1 VSLVCAPAGSGK
13 TVLLR
18 AWAAARTDP
27 AVAWVTVE
35 RDERDA
41 QRFWL
46 QVIDALATAAG
57 EDVVERV
64 SPAPLFAGAQVVE
77 RLLGELDR
85 LQDPLDLVIDDLHE
99 LASDDAFAWLEMLV
113 TRLPAGLRVVLS
125 TREEPA
131 LGLHR
136 LRLAGEVAELRAH
149 DLRFSLD
156 ETRVL
161 LDADGIS
168 LSDRGLQS
176 VQERTEG
183 WPAGV
188 RLVAISLATH
198 PDPERFVAEFSG
210 SERTVAGYLLAEVL
224 DRQPPDVRELL
235 LRTSILERVSGSLA
249 EALTGGAGAEAI
261 LQRLEAQN
269 AFVTA
274 LDAAR
279 TSFRYHH
286 LFADLLRL
294 ELRRVAPAEVPSLHR
309 AAAAWHEE
317 HQDVLEAVRHHLA
330 AGQWAPAARL
340 LVDNY
345 LALTMDGRG
354 ETLHALLQ
362 EFPPDAQL
370 GDLAAA
376 LATDCIMHGLLDEA
390 ADRLHAARRL
400 AAEAPAARRRVF
412 SVYLAV
418 IEVELA
424 RRRHDLPKAREALR
438 ELEATLGATEGS
450 PVRAEYRA
458 LTLLNLGISEL
469 WAGRVEDARQHLEDA
484 LGRTPRSSR
493 PFIEVGCLAHLAL
506 VALLTGQP
514 LPRALELSE
523 RALAIAEEHGWA
535 GQSITT
541 GAFATAGTVLVRRG
555 RFADADRH
563 LARAEETLRTAS
575 DPGTEVVLRHAR
587 GMMRFGEGRFADAL
601 TEFEYAQSLERRLS
615 SEHLFAIEARGR
627 ALQVR
632 VRMGATDAAP
642 APEPHDRAGTR
653 IALAALELDRGNA
666 QEAAEAL
673 TPVIDGSAPAL
684 HERTARVEAL
694 VLDATAR
701 DHLGDRRAAEES
713 LEAAL
718 ELAEPEG
725 LLLPF
730 MLWPSRELLDRH
742 PRHRTAHAALISTI
756 LDTLAGRTAPQRGPA
771 EPLRDPLSGAELRVV
786 GYLPSNLTASE
797 IASELVVST
806 NTVRTHMRHIYAKLD
821 AHSRSEAVARAR
833 ELGLVAPGSLRG

>member
-1 VSLVCAPAGSGK
+1 M
-13 TVLLR
+13 LLR
-18 AWAAARTDP
+18 AWAAGTDP

-35 RDERDA
+35 RGERDA

-46 QVIDALATAAG
+46 PVIDALATAAG

-64 SPAPLFAGAQVVE
+64 SPAPRFAGAPVVE

-99 LASDDAFAWLEMLV
+99 LASDDALAWLEML
-113 TRLPAGLRVVLS
+113 RHAPAGRSCGSCSPPARSRRSACTACGSRVSS
-125 TREEPA
+125 T
-131 LGLHR
+131 
-136 LRLAGEVAELRAH
+136 ELRAP

-156 ETRVL
+156 ETRAL
-161 LDADGIS
+161 LEATGIS
-168 LSDRGLQS
+168 AVGSWAAVGARAHGGVAGRRAAGGHLAGHAPGPRPLRGRVLRQRTDRGGLPP
-176 VQERTEG
+176 RRG
-183 WPAGV
+183 ARPPAAGGTRAAAAHV
-188 RLVAISLATH
+188 
-198 PDPERFVAEFSG
+198 DPRA
-210 SERTVAGYLLAEVL
+210 R
-224 DRQPPDVRELL
+224 
-235 LRTSILERVSGSLA
+235 
-249 EALTGGAGAEAI
+249 
-261 LQRLEAQN
+261 QRLAGRGAHGRAGPRRSCSGWRTQN

-279 TSFRYHH
+279 TWFRYHH

-317 HQDVLEAVRHHLA
+317 HQDVLEAARHHLA
-330 AGQWAPAARL
+330 AERWAPAARL

-354 ETLHALLQ
+354 ETLHALLR
-362 EFPPDAQL
+362 EFPPDARL

-376 LATDCIMHGLLDEA
+376 LATDCILNGLLDEA
-390 ADRLHAARRL
+390 ADHLHAARRL

-412 SVYLAV
+412 DVYLAV

-438 ELEATLGATEGS
+438 ELEATLSATGGS

-458 LTLLNLGISEL
+458 LTLMNLGIAEL

-535 GQSITT
+535 GQSIADRGVRDGRHRAGAT
-541 GAFATAGTVLVRRG
+541 GSLRRRRAPPRARGGNAAHGVRPGNRGRPPARPRHDALRRG
-555 RFADADRH
+555 QLRRRPDGVRV
-563 LARAEETLRTAS
+563 RAE
-575 DPGTEVVLRHAR
+575 PGT
-587 GMMRFGEGRFADAL
+587 
-601 TEFEYAQSLERRLS
+601 TLS

-627 ALQVR
+627 VQVR
-632 VRMGATDAAP
+632 VRMGATDTRLP
-642 APEPHDRAGTR
+642 ACPEQHERAGTR

-666 QEAAEAL
+666 ARCREAL
-673 TPVIDGSAPAL
+673 APVIGGSAPAL

-694 VLDATAR
+694 SSTPRPATVSATGAR
-701 DHLGDRRAAEES
+701 PRSRSRRHSSWPSPRACSCPSCSGRAAS
-713 LEAAL
+713 CSSAT
-718 ELAEPEG
+718 PG
-725 LLLPF
+725 
-730 MLWPSRELLDRH
+730 
-742 PRHRTAHAALISTI
+742 T
-756 LDTLAGRTAPQRGPA
+756 GRPTR
-771 EPLRDPLSGAELRVV
+771 R
-786 GYLPSNLTASE
+786 
-797 IASELVVST
+797 
-806 NTVRTHMRHIYAKLD
+806 
-821 AHSRSEAVARAR
+821 
-833 ELGLVAPGSLRG
+833 